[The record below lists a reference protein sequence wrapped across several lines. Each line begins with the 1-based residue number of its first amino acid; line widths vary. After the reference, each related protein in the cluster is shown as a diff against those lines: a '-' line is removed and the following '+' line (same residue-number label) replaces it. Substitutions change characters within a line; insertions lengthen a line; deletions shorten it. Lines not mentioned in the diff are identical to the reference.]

1 MRGDQFKVAT
11 CGASTAIWIA
21 TCGRP
26 DVADV
31 KKLQRVPSP
40 LRTSL
45 VMGNMVLL
53 YMLVYVQ
60 LQRQLKEK
68 EEIIKKCQHDLR
80 NETNLRE
87 ELELD
92 LQETNAQLERKGLY
106 LSY

>member
-1 MRGDQFKVAT
+1 
-11 CGASTAIWIA
+11 
-21 TCGRP
+21 
-26 DVADV
+26 
-31 KKLQRVPSP
+31 
-40 LRTSL
+40 
-45 VMGNMVLL
+45 MGNMVLL
-53 YMLVYVQ
+53 YMLAYVQ